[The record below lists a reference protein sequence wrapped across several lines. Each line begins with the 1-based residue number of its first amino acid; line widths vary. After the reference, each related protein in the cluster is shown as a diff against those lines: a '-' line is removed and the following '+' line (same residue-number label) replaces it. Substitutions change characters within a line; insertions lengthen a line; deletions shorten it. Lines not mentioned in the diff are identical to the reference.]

1 MPRLFQIALLSLVLC
16 TSGARAG
23 CAPLRIAYPDQH
35 FPPYWLGN
43 GDQVP
48 EPPGAGA
55 ELLRLFGASAGCH
68 VTLKRLPNA
77 RILPALMEGQVEFAP
92 QGAMTA
98 NQSEIAFPRDKGGQL
113 DVERS
118 LPQLLVIFVRAA
130 DGPARDADP
139 APYFR
144 DHVLASVLSSA
155 YLPRLRHDGLR
166 VDSGANNVISNFE
179 KLRLH
184 RVDGVAVSM
193 ISAGD
198 MDSFVTAHY
207 GRSLVR
213 LNQPLYSD
221 HVWLAVHAPYYAAHP
236 VQVETMWTWLAGPGK
251 LQFARLLKRY
261 ADHP

>member
-1 MPRLFQIALLSLVLC
+1 MSHLPQIALLSLAVL
-16 TSGARAG
+16 TTGANAA

-35 FPPYWLGN
+35 YPPYWLGN
-43 GDQVP
+43 GDQVA

-55 ELLRLFGASAGCH
+55 ELLRKFGASAGCP

-77 RILPALMEGQVEFAP
+77 RIQPALMEGQVEFAP
-92 QGAMTA
+92 QGATSA
-98 NQSEIAFPRDKGGQL
+98 NQPEIVFPRDKAGQL
-113 DVERS
+113 DLERS

-130 DGPARDADP
+130 DGPGRDADP

-155 YLPRLRHDGLR
+155 YLPRMRRDGLR
-166 VDSGANNVISNFE
+166 VDSGANNVTSNFE

-198 MDSFVTAHY
+198 MDSFVAARYGTA
-207 GRSLVR
+207 LVR

-221 HVWLAVHAPYYAAHP
+221 HVWLAANATYYAAHP

-251 LQFARLLKRY
+251 LQFARVLRKY
-261 ADHP
+261 AEPR